1 MTLNINNLDLKGK
14 TIVIVEDDIPS
25 IRYYETLL
33 HTTGAGVKVFRTGKE
48 FVEYIKAPGSE
59 FDMVIMDFLVP
70 LVNGIDCIRT
80 LRKERR
86 NVPAVMIT
94 AYSSEQT
101 RSEAFIAGC
110 TEFILKP
117 VYPDKVYSLLE
128 KYLLQEVNSYHN
140 HMA

>member
-1 MTLNINNLDLKGK
+1 
-14 TIVIVEDDIPS
+14 
-25 IRYYETLL
+25 YYETLL
-33 HTTGAGVKVFRTGKE
+33 HTTGAGFKVFRTGKE
-48 FVEYIKAPGSE
+48 FVEFIKTPGSE

-80 LRKERR
+80 LRKEHK

-117 VYPDKVYSLLE
+117 VYPDKVYNLLE

>member
-1 MTLNINNLDLKGK
+1 MTLNINNLDLRGK
-14 TIVIVEDDIPS
+14 KIVIVEDDIPS

-33 HTTGAGVKVFRTGKE
+33 HTTGAGFKVFRTGKE
-48 FVEYIKAPGSE
+48 FVEFIKTPGSE

-80 LRKERR
+80 LRKEHK

-117 VYPDKVYSLLE
+117 VYPDKVYNLLE